1 MRLEVGRSDNPKSNF
16 QHLTSNKG
24 LSMRV
29 GVLGGTFD
37 PIHIGHLVAAEEVR
51 AQLGLDRA
59 VFVPAGLPP
68 HKLSNDIS
76 PVDHRLAM
84 VKLAIA
90 SNPYFTVSRVDIDHF
105 GPCYT
110 VDTIELLRAELGPD
124 IKLYFIMGSD
134 SLADIITW
142 HRPERLIR
150 LCRLAVVERPGYRV
164 DMEELERSLPGITSR
179 VHFVNSPQL
188 DISSTDIQRRV
199 RQGLPIK
206 YQVPE
211 VVENYIYEH
220 GLYTRVGRET

>member
-1 MRLEVGRSDNPKSNF
+1 
-16 QHLTSNKG
+16 
-24 LSMRV
+24 MRV

-51 AQLGLDRA
+51 AQLGLDRV

-68 HKLSNDIS
+68 HKLTNHVS
-76 PVDHRLAM
+76 PVEHRLTM
-84 VKLAIA
+84 VKLAVA
-90 SNPYFTVSRVDIDHF
+90 GNPYFTVSRVDIDRF

-124 IKLYFIMGSD
+124 VELYFILGSD
-134 SLADIITW
+134 SLADVATW
-142 HRPERLIR
+142 HKPERLIR

-164 DMEELERSLPGITSR
+164 DMEELEHMLPGITSR
-179 VHFVNSPQL
+179 VHFINSPQL
-188 DISSTDIQRRV
+188 AISSTDIQRRV

-211 VVENYIYEH
+211 AVEDYIYEH
-220 GLYTRVGRET
+220 GLYW